1 MVCPAPLTGPGHP
14 AAGAPVRARAHPT
27 QCGGAE
33 EPSVRR
39 GSMSARRLIECFRVS
54 RRGSRMHIVVRILR
68 KLTGGAP
75 STIGPVFRSQP
86 RRPEAW
92 GRVAPAASPGRCRSD
107 ARRLP
112 ARGDERNAPR
122 RLARSAGPR
131 GAPRAARRGRGA
143 RPEPRGRGPSG
154 HGGPR
159 VGAGRSSCL
168 RYRRPA
174 GPGRGQAVAA
184 VNDGAQI
191 ILGPVFADSV
201 RAVRAAVGSSGV
213 TVLAFSNNPSV
224 AGGNVFILGNT
235 FDTAARRLA
244 THAARQGK
252 GRILVVHERTEA
264 GVLGR
269 TAIERAVASTR
280 SGLAGSVAFDFSQQG
295 VVGAVPRIS
304 ETARAS
310 GADAVFFT
318 SNTAGALPMLLEL
331 LPQNGAGPGR
341 YQYIGL
347 TRWDIPAEALAL
359 PGAQGA
365 WFAMPDPGLA
375 ARFDARYRSAYGR
388 APHPIAGLA
397 YDGIRDRRVRVLG
410 PAGRARSCRP
420 DPEFR
425 LLGRDRHLPPD
436 ARRHQRAQP
445 GRGADPRRTGG
456 HRRPR
461 AARLHRS
468 GVLSHAA
475 RQGANPDAEISGP
488 PLRWGNVPCL
498 GCRGH
503 SGGNPR

>member
-1 MVCPAPLTGPGHP
+1 
-14 AAGAPVRARAHPT
+14 
-27 QCGGAE
+27 
-33 EPSVRR
+33 
-39 GSMSARRLIECFRVS
+39 
-54 RRGSRMHIVVRILR
+54 MHIVLRIMR
-68 KLTGGAP
+68 KLT
-75 STIGPVFRSQP
+75 
-86 RRPEAW
+86 
-92 GRVAPAASPGRCRSD
+92 
-107 ARRLP
+107 ARALPLPP
-112 ARGDERNAPR
+112 ARGSAHTMTGRSSPTKWR
-122 RLARSAGPR
+122 RPLLLGAAAAMLAACQPVAMSGSGPAVSRDQAVRVALLVPR
-131 GAPRAARRGRGA
+131 GADAALAQSLEDAARLAIADLGPMQVDLRVYDDAGRPDRAA
-143 RPEPRGRGPSG
+143 
-154 HGGPR
+154 
-159 VGAGRSSCL
+159 
-168 RYRRPA
+168 
-174 GPGRGQAVAA
+174 GQAVAA

-201 RAVRAAVGSSGV
+201 RAVRSAVGSSGV

-341 YQYIGL
+341 YQFIGL
-347 TRWDIPAEALAL
+347 TRWDVPAEALEL

-365 WFAMPDPGLA
+365 WFTMPDPALA

-397 YDGIRDRRVRVLG
+397 HDGIAAIGASVASGRPEAL
-410 PAGRARSCRP
+410 GRAAMTRNTGFTGVTGV
-420 DPEFR
+420 FR
-425 LLGRDRHLPPD
+425 LMPDGTNERGLAVAQIRDGRVVIVDP
-436 ARRHQRAQP
+436 A
-445 GRGADPRRTGG
+445 PRRFTG
-456 HRRPR
+456 P
-461 AARLHRS
+461 
-468 GVLSHAA
+468 
-475 RQGANPDAEISGP
+475 GA
-488 PLRWGNVPCL
+488 
-498 GCRGH
+498 
-503 SGGNPR
+503 